1 MRLLS
6 RLAVGTKLALVMTL
20 ILAVV
25 SLWIY
30 IYFPEKL
37 QRQALAALAQRATA
51 IADVTAF
58 SVAPALHFNDRVAA
72 AAALTALRRN
82 HDLIFYIIR
91 QADGGVFASF
101 NEMVAA
107 SAGPFHQAASEPS
120 ARRPI
125 VTGMTGGEESE
136 TKGAF
141 SDDGRN
147 YETSTPIRYHGRV
160 IGTLVVGFTLDRVL
174 TETGRSKAIVALATL
189 LAFALGVVA
198 VFALS
203 TVITGPLRRIADT
216 AERFAAGET
225 DSRASV
231 ESGDEVGQLAR
242 AFNLMLD
249 RIGAARGELEMLN
262 RTLEQRVAIR
272 TEELT
277 GEITERRRAE
287 EGLRQSEVRY
297 RMLFERNLAGVY
309 IASTDGTIISCNDA
323 CARLFGFEFAEEFME
338 QSAGITY
345 MNDHHRGAV
354 MRRLE
359 LNGAVFNEEVQLRD
373 RKNQGVWALENIRL
387 VQPSGSGQPTLEGIL
402 LDINDRKKAEV
413 EIAYRAYHDELT
425 GLPNRPLFVDRLE
438 VALAN
443 ARRKK
448 IRVGTMFLDLH
459 DLKTAN
465 DTLGHPAG
473 ASFPKR
479 M

>member
-147 YETSTPIRYHGRV
+147 YETSTPIRYHGRM

-174 TETGRSKAIVALATL
+174 AETGRSKAIVALATL

-216 AERFAAGET
+216 AERFTAGET

-231 ESGDEVGQLAR
+231 ES
-242 AFNLMLD
+242 
-249 RIGAARGELEMLN
+249 
-262 RTLEQRVAIR
+262 
-272 TEELT
+272 
-277 GEITERRRAE
+277 
-287 EGLRQSEVRY
+287 
-297 RMLFERNLAGVY
+297 
-309 IASTDGTIISCNDA
+309 
-323 CARLFGFEFAEEFME
+323 GFEFAEEFME